1 MPKNVFI
8 LPNSYL
14 LYFASTQHTSV
25 SVRVSGNRGASVS
38 DSAEAKNNRP
48 GFVALG
54 TGGYYPA
61 QFDNFSIDD
70 PA

>member
-8 LPNSYL
+8 IPNSYL